1 MTVFIVTM
9 DRVIYGVFD
18 SRDKAEA
25 YIKDV
30 WLESKQHLAVIQQ
43 ERVQ

>member
-1 MTVFIVTM
+1 MKVFIVQH
-9 DRVIYGVFD
+9 DRVIYSVFD

-30 WLESKQHLAVIQQ
+30 WLESVQHQVCIV
-43 ERVQ
+43 EEIVG